1 MTQLEAF
8 VAECGLDPIEVL
20 NDLQEDWIV
29 SDNCVTLADVAECDA
44 TRAMKWLDE
53 KMG

>member
-8 VAECGLDPIEVL
+8 VAECGLDPIQTM
-20 NDLQEDWIV
+20 NDLQNAGIV

-53 KMG
+53 RL